1 MELAVG
7 QMQIDPGRLDR
18 AVPGRG
24 PGLSATMRH
33 CLDHGSS
40 TRPALTHL
48 TRALIA
54 NNGPGDDPGAAHAVV
69 SQGHQRAVS
78 WPPMGRIS
86 WPPTYRP
93 AVTQQCAVRE
103 LRRPRLCRLAEPGVF
118 A

>member
-69 SQGHQRAVS
+69 SQGRAADHAL
-78 WPPMGRIS
+78 GRF
-86 WPPTYRP
+86 
-93 AVTQQCAVRE
+93 A
-103 LRRPRLCRLAEPGVF
+103 RRVLVIVAPEVGRWL
-118 A
+118 